1 VRWTWSSALFVAECT
16 AAPVP
21 MDYAM
26 SLLKRLLKQRPSRP
40 LDARQFAQAYAEA
53 ARARFPQDG
62 VNVEAD
68 AEGDG
73 NQVRWT
79 LPDGKQVMQSLGN
92 AYTAYAKAPAGLD
105 AILAA
110 HLDAAPAAV
119 KPDAATRRAAIM
131 PVVKTRMWLAASTKQ
146 LQAAGAGDGDRFV
159 AEPLTDDLMTVY
171 VEDRPDAMSYV
182 APEHLADLEVTRDAL
197 MPLALENLRR
207 LLPQLTIEGEDGCFG
222 VRLDGNYD
230 ASLVFLTE
238 DWRDRVEIEGDA
250 VMAIPAREE
259 LLVCGT
265 KDRHGRNRIRNI
277 AAHIM
282 ARSPYGL
289 SALLYVWRDG
299 VLTRYED

>member
-1 VRWTWSSALFVAECT
+1 
-16 AAPVP
+16 
-21 MDYAM
+21 MDNAM
-26 SLLKRLLKQRPSRP
+26 SLLKRLLNPRTSRT
-40 LDARQFAQAYAEA
+40 LDARQFAQAYVDA
-53 ARARFPQDG
+53 ARARFPKEGVGVEVDG
-62 VNVEAD
+62 
-68 AEGDG
+68 EGEG
-73 NQVRWT
+73 IQVRWT
-79 LPDGKQVMQSLGN
+79 LPDGKQVVQSLGN
-92 AYTAYAKAPAGLD
+92 AYTAYAKTPTDMD

-119 KPDAATRRAAIM
+119 KPDAATRRATIM

-159 AEPLTDDLMTVY
+159 AEPLTDELMTVY

-182 APEHLADLEVTRDAL
+182 APDHLADLEITRDAL

-207 LLPQLTIEGEDGCFG
+207 LLPQLTIEGEEGCYG

-238 DWRDRVEIEGDA
+238 DWRDRVQIEGDP
-250 VMAIPAREE
+250 VVVIPAREE

-265 KDRHGRNRIRNI
+265 KDRHGQNRIRNI

-289 SALLYVWRDG
+289 SAVLYTWRDG
-299 VLTRYED
+299 VLARYED